1 MGLIYFCVS
10 MNLEIIP
17 RTALEAFE
25 MMPEGTH
32 CELIDNAIYMSPA
45 PTWTHQNL
53 VKHLLIKIDNF
64 IQTQNFGGIVLS
76 DCDIYID
83 EENVFR
89 PDVFFIDATNI
100 HILHED
106 GKIKGVPTIII
117 EILSKGTHKIDRGKK
132 KDKYFAAG
140 VKEYWLIDQ
149 KTKKCTGFVQKK
161 LLGEFDSEL
170 HFSELDLI
178 IKI

>member
-1 MGLIYFCVS
+1 
-10 MNLEIIP
+10 MNYEVIP

-45 PTWTHQNL
+45 PTWTHQNM

-64 IQTQNFGGIVLS
+64 IQLQDTGGIVLS

-89 PDVFFIDATNI
+89 PDVFFIEKSNMNI
-100 HILHED
+100 LCDD
-106 GKIKGVPTIII
+106 GKIRGVPTIII
-117 EILSKGTHKIDRGKK
+117 EILSKSTHNIDRTKK
-132 KDKYFAAG
+132 KEKYLKAG
-140 VKEYWLIDQ
+140 VKEYWLIDL
-149 KTKKCTGFVQKK
+149 KTKKCTGLTQEKF
-161 LLGEFDSEL
+161 LGEFEGEIA
-170 HFSELDLI
+170 FSNLDFVV
-178 IKI
+178 KI